1 MKCRVKNNLLEI
13 KIKLV
18 GGYKLSV
25 KSKRNCENVK
35 KDVDLNIFMK
45 KKISKIDL
53 ITELIYGVIQKDVT
67 YFW

>member
-1 MKCRVKNNLLEI
+1 MEKKRKNG
-13 KIKLV
+13 V
-18 GGYKLSV
+18 GGYKLRV
-25 KSKRNCENVK
+25 KSKKNCENVK
-35 KDVDLNIFMK
+35 KDVDLNRFMK